1 MKEIFEES
9 DEKPLTELPT
19 ALHYSKSR
27 KFTKEEKEDSK
38 VNIQFRLQILID

>member
-1 MKEIFEES
+1 MKEILSTS

-19 ALHYSKSR
+19 ALHYLKNR

-38 VNIQFRLQILID
+38 VNIKFSIKVLN